1 MARHRKR
8 FYAWRVGDREGVTT
22 SWPECESLVSGQNA
36 RYKGF
41 ATREEADA
49 WLRAGARY
57 GPWDDGVTSP
67 WMTQTAEPG
76 EGSQE
81 DPPVPRAL
89 APRRER
95 HRAAGATTGDSPP
108 PTPRL
113 EGPLPRDAVYFDS
126 GTGRGHGTE
135 VNVTTWDRKPLA
147 HLVAPGERI
156 TPSGTVQLSPGRT
169 NNYGELLACLLA
181 IRAARR
187 LGLKVVCGDSRLALD
202 YWSRGHVRR
211 ALAEADPDLARLVEM
226 TAAERAAF
234 EAEGGVL
241 RHVPG
246 SLNPADLG
254 FHSSR

>member
-1 MARHRKR
+1 MARSRKK
-8 FYAWRVGDREGVTT
+8 FYAWRVGEREGITT
-22 SWPECESLVSGQNA
+22 SWPECEAIVHGQNA

-41 ATREEADA
+41 ATREEAEA

-67 WMTQTAEPG
+67 WMEHVVS
-76 EGSQE
+76 GSA
-81 DPPVPRAL
+81 PSRKGLPSRRRVPRAERSL
-89 APRRER
+89 PSSRPRR
-95 HRAAGATTGDSPP
+95 DSPP
-108 PTPRL
+108 PVPGL
-113 EGPLPRDAVYFDS
+113 EGPLPRDAIYFDS

-156 TPSGTVQLSPGRT
+156 TPFGTVQLSEGRT

-187 LGLKVVCGDSRLALD
+187 LGVKMVCGDSRLALD
-202 YWSRGHVRR
+202 HWSRGRVKR

-226 TAAERAAF
+226 TARERAVF
-234 EAEGGVL
+234 EAEGGTFF
-241 RHVPG
+241 HVPG
-246 SLNPADLG
+246 SRNPADLG
-254 FHSSR
+254 FHS